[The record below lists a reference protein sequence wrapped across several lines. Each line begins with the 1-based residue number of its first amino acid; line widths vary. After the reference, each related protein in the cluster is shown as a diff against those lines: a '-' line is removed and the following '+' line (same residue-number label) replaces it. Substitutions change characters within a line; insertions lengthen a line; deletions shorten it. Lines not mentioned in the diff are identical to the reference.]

1 MTTEART
8 ICIEA
13 LFNTV
18 EVSRLDR
25 LRGGLGRSPYLRHL
39 VDVADRVDSKAT
51 PAQKESRGCRGLGR
65 PASRA
70 GAGLFGRRQI

>member
-1 MTTEART
+1 MTTETRT

-13 LFNTV
+13 LFNAV

-39 VDVADRVDSKAT
+39 VDIADQMHGKA
-51 PAQKESRGCRGLGR
+51 PPQRKESRGCRGPGR
-65 PASRA
+65 PASRG
-70 GAGLFGRRQI
+70 GAGVFGRRQV